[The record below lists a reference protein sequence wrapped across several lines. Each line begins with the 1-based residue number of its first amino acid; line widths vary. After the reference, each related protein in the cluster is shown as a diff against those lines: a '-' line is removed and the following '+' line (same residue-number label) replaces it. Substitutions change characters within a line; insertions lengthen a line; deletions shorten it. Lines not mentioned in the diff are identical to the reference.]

1 MMISQLASVGVANAY
16 TNVASDAQGS
26 KTIQPNATV
35 TSKED
40 GTTKV
45 QQLQNSINA
54 GEYKVDLSKL
64 AGVIADSLL

>member
-1 MMISQLASVGVANAY
+1 MISQVTTTGVANTYAN
-16 TNVASDAQGS
+16 TMGNAKGS
-26 KTIQPNATV
+26 KTVQPNAV
-35 TSKED
+35 VASQED

-45 QQLQNSINA
+45 QQLQNSISA